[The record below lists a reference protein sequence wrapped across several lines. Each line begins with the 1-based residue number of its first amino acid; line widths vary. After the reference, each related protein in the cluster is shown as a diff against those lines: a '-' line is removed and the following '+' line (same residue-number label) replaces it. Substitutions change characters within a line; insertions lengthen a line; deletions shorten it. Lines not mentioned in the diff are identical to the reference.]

1 MLGASAMLISSP
13 SHVLSVLRSPRTI
26 AAVVAGAMGVGA
38 YWWYTATRVVPTPEE
53 IETARREYLANSG
66 RIVDGSITETRWAE
80 DDPVLTPQ
88 TLIYS
93 YSIGGVTYE
102 CAQDVTPLA
111 EYVRHVRTDLPIQ
124 VRFDPRNPGDSI
136 VVAES
141 WSGLRMADQRMVGRH
156 SVETA

>member
-1 MLGASAMLISSP
+1 MLSSVTSP
-13 SHVLSVLRSPRTI
+13 IAAVLRSPGTI
-26 AAVVAGAMGVGA
+26 LAFLAGGAALGGYV
-38 YWWYTATRVVPTPEE
+38 WYNATRVKPTAEE
-53 IETARREYLANSG
+53 LETARRDFLANSG

-80 DDPVLTPQ
+80 PGDGPPLTPQ

-102 CAQDVTPLA
+102 CAQDVSPLP
-111 EYVRHVRTDLPIQ
+111 ERVRHVRTDLPIQ

-141 WSGLRMADQRMVGRH
+141 WSGLRLAA
-156 SVETA
+156 SETSPPATYNSLSS